1 MEDEHIE
8 LMLHQRNN
16 LYLSNCTLKNMKYN
30 KHLILKKTGAAFMS
44 HTHGLCKRLTS
55 SVTNF
60 HDWAF
65 LISTS
70 NTRGLVCVH
79 EEMKQTTQNF
89 PAREKKCRF
98 TVKKKR
104 FAVWKK
110 KKEQIDG

>member
-1 MEDEHIE
+1 
-8 LMLHQRNN
+8 
-16 LYLSNCTLKNMKYN
+16 MKYN

-70 NTRGLVCVH
+70 NTRWLVCVH
-79 EEMKQTTQNF
+79 EKMKQTTQNF

-98 TVKKKR
+98 TVKKKKGLQCEKR
-104 FAVWKK
+104 N
-110 KKEQIDG
+110 KEQIDG

>member
-1 MEDEHIE
+1 
-8 LMLHQRNN
+8 
-16 LYLSNCTLKNMKYN
+16 MKYN

-70 NTRGLVCVH
+70 NTRWLVCVH

-98 TVKKKR
+98 TVKKKKGLQCEKR
-104 FAVWKK
+104 

>member
-1 MEDEHIE
+1 
-8 LMLHQRNN
+8 
-16 LYLSNCTLKNMKYN
+16 MKYD

-98 TVKKKR
+98 TVKKKGLQCEKR
-104 FAVWKK
+104 

>member
-1 MEDEHIE
+1 
-8 LMLHQRNN
+8 
-16 LYLSNCTLKNMKYN
+16 MKYD

-98 TVKKKR
+98 TVKKKKGLQCEKR
-104 FAVWKK
+104 

>member
-1 MEDEHIE
+1 
-8 LMLHQRNN
+8 
-16 LYLSNCTLKNMKYN
+16 MKYN

-44 HTHGLCKRLTS
+44 HTHGVCKRLTS
-55 SVTNF
+55 SVTIF

-98 TVKKKR
+98 PVKKK
-104 FAVWKK
+104 KK
-110 KKEQIDG
+110 KVCSVKKEIKNRLMVRWIE

>member
-1 MEDEHIE
+1 
-8 LMLHQRNN
+8 
-16 LYLSNCTLKNMKYN
+16 MKYN

-89 PAREKKCRF
+89 PAREKKMS
-98 TVKKKR
+98 VYS
-104 FAVWKK
+104 KK
-110 KKEQIDG
+110 KKKVCSVKKERKNRLMVRWIE

>member
-1 MEDEHIE
+1 
-8 LMLHQRNN
+8 
-16 LYLSNCTLKNMKYN
+16 MKYN

-98 TVKKKR
+98 TVKKKKGLQCEKR
-104 FAVWKK
+104 KK
-110 KKEQIDG
+110 GQIDG

>member
-1 MEDEHIE
+1 
-8 LMLHQRNN
+8 
-16 LYLSNCTLKNMKYN
+16 MKYN

-110 KKEQIDG
+110 KERTDWWLGGLSRKNGWMDR

>member
-1 MEDEHIE
+1 
-8 LMLHQRNN
+8 
-16 LYLSNCTLKNMKYN
+16 
-30 KHLILKKTGAAFMS
+30 MS

-89 PAREKKCRF
+89 PAREKKCPF
-98 TVKKKR
+98 TVKKKKGLQCEKR
-104 FAVWKK
+104 

>member
-1 MEDEHIE
+1 
-8 LMLHQRNN
+8 
-16 LYLSNCTLKNMKYN
+16 MKYN

-70 NTRGLVCVH
+70 NTRGLVCVR

-98 TVKKKR
+98 TVKKKKGLQCEKR
-104 FAVWKK
+104 

>member
-1 MEDEHIE
+1 
-8 LMLHQRNN
+8 
-16 LYLSNCTLKNMKYN
+16 MKYD

-98 TVKKKR
+98 TVKKKK
-104 FAVWKK
+104 VCSVK
-110 KKEQIDG
+110 KKERTDWWLGGWSRKNGWMDG

>member
-1 MEDEHIE
+1 
-8 LMLHQRNN
+8 
-16 LYLSNCTLKNMKYN
+16 MKYN

-89 PAREKKCRF
+89 PAREKKMS
-98 TVKKKR
+98 VYS
-104 FAVWKK
+104 KK
-110 KKEQIDG
+110 KKGLQCEKKRKNRLMVRWIE

>member
-1 MEDEHIE
+1 
-8 LMLHQRNN
+8 
-16 LYLSNCTLKNMKYN
+16 MKYD

-89 PAREKKCRF
+89 PAREKN
-98 TVKKKR
+98 VGL
-104 FAVWKK
+104 
-110 KKEQIDG
+110 Q

>member
-1 MEDEHIE
+1 MYI
-8 LMLHQRNN
+8 
-16 LYLSNCTLKNMKYN
+16 SNCTLENMKYD

-79 EEMKQTTQNF
+79 EKMKQTTQNF

-98 TVKKKR
+98 TVKKKKGLQCEKR
-104 FAVWKK
+104 

>member
-1 MEDEHIE
+1 
-8 LMLHQRNN
+8 
-16 LYLSNCTLKNMKYN
+16 MKYN

-98 TVKKKR
+98 TVKKK
-104 FAVWKK
+104 KK
-110 KKEQIDG
+110 KKVCSVKKERKNRLMVRWIE

>member
-1 MEDEHIE
+1 
-8 LMLHQRNN
+8 
-16 LYLSNCTLKNMKYN
+16 MKYN

-89 PAREKKCRF
+89 PAREKKMSVYSKKKKVCS
-98 TVKKKR
+98 VKKKER
-104 FAVWKK
+104 TDWWLGGLSRKNGWM
-110 KKEQIDG
+110 DR

>member
-1 MEDEHIE
+1 
-8 LMLHQRNN
+8 
-16 LYLSNCTLKNMKYN
+16 MKYN

-44 HTHGLCKRLTS
+44 HTHGLCKRLTR

-98 TVKKKR
+98 TVKKKKGLQCEKR
-104 FAVWKK
+104 

>member
-1 MEDEHIE
+1 
-8 LMLHQRNN
+8 
-16 LYLSNCTLKNMKYN
+16 MKYD

-89 PAREKKCRF
+89 PAREKKMS
-98 TVKKKR
+98 VYSKKKKRR

-110 KKEQIDG
+110 KERTDWWLGGLSRKNGWMDG

>member
-1 MEDEHIE
+1 
-8 LMLHQRNN
+8 
-16 LYLSNCTLKNMKYN
+16 MKYN

-44 HTHGLCKRLTS
+44 QTHGLCKRLTS

-98 TVKKKR
+98 TVKKKKGLQCEKR
-104 FAVWKK
+104 